1 MNLSDFELIFLWLL
15 AFLAV
20 AYIAL
25 LFLPRSNYLNPVEQ
39 AFRAWSG
46 RKGEPASRVRN
57 ALLIAFVEV
66 VLMYQVFLR
75 MFDEDGRWR
84 PAAGWR
90 SIKSTFNEKDL
101 LVSVL
106 IVLTVLWLASLQISK
121 PEEESIAVREPSTQ
135 QKKRSRRSGV
145 FNPRTFVLA
154 GLAIIQ
160 YTVLRAGLLVCI

>member
-57 ALLIAFVEV
+57 A
-66 VLMYQVFLR
+66 FL
-75 MFDEDGRWR
+75 
-84 PAAGWR
+84 
-90 SIKSTFNEKDL
+90 
-101 LVSVL
+101 
-106 IVLTVLWLASLQISK
+106 
-121 PEEESIAVREPSTQ
+121 
-135 QKKRSRRSGV
+135 
-145 FNPRTFVLA
+145 
-154 GLAIIQ
+154 
-160 YTVLRAGLLVCI
+160 